1 MERYVLMLQADKYS
15 AKKLENKKL
24 PSIIF
29 AFHIVGWAIVD
40 SEAYHFSVSVNIT
53 ENPLRARHF

>member
-1 MERYVLMLQADKYS
+1 MMLQADKYS